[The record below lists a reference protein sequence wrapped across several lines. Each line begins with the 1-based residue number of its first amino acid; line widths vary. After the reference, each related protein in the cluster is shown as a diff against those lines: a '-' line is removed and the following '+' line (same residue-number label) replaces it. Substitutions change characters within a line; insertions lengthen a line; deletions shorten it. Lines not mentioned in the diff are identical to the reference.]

1 MCGQSLHQ
9 IYFRELASFVLVML
23 CCNVVAHAVG
33 SSRMFGF
40 GLVCEQLC
48 NEEFVEKWSDA
59 SEGWMYLSCLRV
71 VPEMTAEARGAVSKV
86 EAAKPSAAD
95 AEQQLG
101 GAQAA
106 AYATKEEERL
116 LTLYRAQQVVQHMEM
131 YQGRLLHSKCHF
143 GVLSNIAQS
152 KRPTSRASSPAVSAA
167 PTTTAPAASAPAVTP
182 AAPSPSPQPAQAAPL
197 ASSASTDSSTPAIKA
212 EEAAEQPPQPS
223 PPQEQPQPQP
233 QEESPTPPQPEPIV
247 VKAEAAA
254 PVAMDESKDATI
266 TDTTADST
274 SAPVVTKPTT
284 ASNNNAAEEE
294 NDEDDEDDDEPPA
307 FVITAD
313 GV

>member
-1 MCGQSLHQ
+1 MCAAFLFSL
-9 IYFRELASFVLVML
+9 
-23 CCNVVAHAVG
+23 
-33 SSRMFGF
+33 SS
-40 GLVCEQLC
+40 QLC

-106 AYATKEEERL
+106 AHATKEEERL

-152 KRPTSRASSPAVSAA
+152 KRPTSRAPSPAVPAA
-167 PTTTAPAASAPAVTP
+167 PPTTTAPAASAPAVTTA
-182 AAPSPSPQPAQAAPL
+182 AAPSPSPQPAQSAPL
-197 ASSASTDSSTPAIKA
+197 GPSATTDSSATTVKT
-212 EEAAEQPPQPS
+212 EEVVEQPPQPS

-254 PVAMDESKDATI
+254 PVPMDESKDATI
-266 TDTTADST
+266 TTTTDSS
-274 SAPVVTKPTT
+274 SASVVDKP
-284 ASNNNAAEEE
+284 SNNNAE
-294 NDEDDEDDDEPPA
+294 EDDEEDEDDEPPA